1 MKTKNVVLTLA
12 AVIVASVFTFAA
24 EPSSQ
29 VAVINQNNS
38 GVYKLIYVGSIAG
51 KVTVTIYDSNNNVLF
66 SESTRGLSKF
76 MRPLNFNGL
85 EHGEYSIEITD
96 ANGTQVQKVNYNTS
110 KIAIA
115 EKTAV
120 ANEIAVKTI
129 HITKLQGS
137 GKYLMSAAGNGKINV
152 LIFDSNDELIHDEKV
167 TINGSLGLVYS
178 MKEVQGE
185 PTFRVIDIASNKR
198 VK

>member
-1 MKTKNVVLTLA
+1 
-12 AVIVASVFTFAA
+12 
-24 EPSSQ
+24 
-29 VAVINQNNS
+29 
-38 GVYKLIYVGSIAG
+38 LIYVGSIAG

-96 ANGTQVQKVNYNTS
+96 ANGTQVQKVNYNAVS
-110 KIAIA
+110 KIAVA
-115 EKTAV
+115 EKV
-120 ANEIAVKTI
+120 GVVNEIAVKAI
-129 HITKLQGS
+129 HITKLQES

-167 TINGSLGLVYS
+167 TINGSLGLVYK

-185 PTFRVIDIASNKR
+185 PTFRVIDVASNKR
-198 VK
+198 IK